1 MGQQF
6 HFRVKASFNTR
17 REDIEVI
24 VADIK
29 QKTTLASVVAEGK
42 NENAEDE
49 DSDEENH
56 KLPTFWNCY
65 FLAGTFR
72 FAFLKIPDLFGEEND
87 FPFLDFFFGIFIVC
101 MF

>member
-17 REDIEVI
+17 REDIEVL
-24 VADIK
+24 VTDIK
-29 QKTTLASVVAEGK
+29 QKTTLASVIAEGK

-72 FAFLKIPDLFGEEND
+72 FFFRFFG
-87 FPFLDFFFGIFIVC
+87 DFFKQFSIF
-101 MF
+101 